1 MLRFNSEGTDR
12 WLLFKMKSKE
22 SDLANCRI
30 NCEVSDRGTF
40 CDKLCRK

>member
-1 MLRFNSEGTDR
+1 MFRLNFEVTDGGV
-12 WLLFKMKSKE
+12 LFKMKSKE

-40 CDKLCRK
+40 